1 MRDPQGRMLPDFLG
15 IGPGR
20 TGTTWLHQA
29 LEGHVDLPHGIKETG
44 FFGVRFSK
52 GIDWYAQH
60 FRYASGERKIAEIST
75 YFIRPHAPE
84 RVKQLLP
91 KCRLICT
98 LRNPVDHAYSVYKLM
113 RCYVW
118 TRVSFEEALARSPNL
133 DETNRY
139 AFHLKRWFDLFGRE
153 NVLVTNYDELRA
165 SPQAYLDRICDFVGI
180 ERISLAG
187 RNLRDDVH
195 SFARA
200 PRNRHLAQNARHV
213 LFWLRDHSAYRTT
226 NTLARLGVWRYCFG
240 RGEPF
245 PALGEELEEKLIARW
260 MPEVVAT
267 EELLGWDLS
276 AWKVPRARRK
286 PSAKTA
292 AA

>member
-1 MRDPQGRMLPDFLG
+1 MLPDFLG

-200 PRNRHLAQNARHV
+200 PATAI
-213 LFWLRDHSAYRTT
+213 WLRTPGTFSSGFATTAHIAPRTRWPGWGSGAIASDAASHFQRSAR
-226 NTLARLGVWRYCFG
+226 NSKR
-240 RGEPF
+240 
-245 PALGEELEEKLIARW
+245 
-260 MPEVVAT
+260 
-267 EELLGWDLS
+267 S
-276 AWKVPRARRK
+276 
-286 PSAKTA
+286 
-292 AA
+292 